1 MTRTIQDADL
11 EMWEA
16 YAATGDFGFPER
28 STIIF
33 QCLSD
38 RKRRARRIQREE
50 DKAAVEH
57 EISTLSDAELTALLE
72 RATELE

>member
-11 EMWEA
+11 DLWEA
-16 YAATGDFGFPER
+16 YASAGDFGFPAR
-28 STIIF
+28 STIVF

-38 RKRRARRIQREE
+38 RKRRARTIQREQ

-57 EISTLSDAELTALLE
+57 AISTLSDAELAALLE
-72 RATELE
+72 QATELK